1 MRSGPEALAAGP
13 AFVTVRLLRSS
24 WRTPH
29 WPSPAKALPGSYLL
43 RSHASSKV
51 GSKLSGC
58 FAKIVSGGGIE
69 TSELGSGATCLPM
82 VTATEA
88 KLNHFKA
95 EAHAEA
101 IDHLIAQP
109 SPTTLTLNQ
118 DNFRYIA
125 IFNFL
130 EHKTIEP

>member
-43 RSHASSKV
+43 RSHASSKD

-58 FAKIVSGGGIE
+58 FAKTVSGGGIE